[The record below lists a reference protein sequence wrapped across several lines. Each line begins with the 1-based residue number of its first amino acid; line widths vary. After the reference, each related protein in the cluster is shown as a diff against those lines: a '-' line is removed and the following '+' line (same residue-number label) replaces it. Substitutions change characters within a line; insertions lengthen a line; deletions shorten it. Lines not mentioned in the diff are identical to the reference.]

1 MIFTSTITAN
11 WIFERDKLEMS
22 GRQFLDN
29 HITEAYGSVAECP
42 WASAPSYGVYRHN
55 HNKKWFAVIM
65 TIDKSKL
72 SILGGGQINV
82 VNLKCEPIILN
93 SALNERGFYPAYHMN
108 KEHWITVALDGTVSE
123 EKIKFFLS
131 LSHELTL

>member
-1 MIFTSTITAN
+1 MN
-11 WIFERDKLEMS
+11 RRELENYIS
-22 GRQFLDN
+22 N
-29 HITEAYGSVAECP
+29 AYGVSADYP
-42 WASAPSYGVYRHN
+42 WIKYPSFAVYRHN
-55 HNKKWFAVIM
+55 SNKKWFAVIM

-108 KEHWITVALDGTVSE
+108 KEHWLPVALDGTVSE